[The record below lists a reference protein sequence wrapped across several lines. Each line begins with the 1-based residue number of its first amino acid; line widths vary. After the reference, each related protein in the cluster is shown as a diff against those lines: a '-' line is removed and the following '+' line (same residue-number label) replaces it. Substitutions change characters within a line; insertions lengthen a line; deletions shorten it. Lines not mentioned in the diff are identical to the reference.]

1 MSDFSRLVPEHIRKL
16 GGYTAG
22 KSIRQA
28 QRESGVT
35 CIKMASNENP
45 FGPSPK
51 AVAAMQAC
59 VAESNFYPD
68 NDSQAL
74 RHKLA
79 ESHQVAPEQIV
90 VGAGSTSLLDI
101 LARVLLGPGL
111 NAVTSKRSFIVYP
124 IASQA
129 AGGTLIETPTR
140 DDGYDLAAVAS
151 AINRETRLV
160 FLANPNNPTGTL
172 AAAHEVEDFLAAVP
186 ESVVVILDE
195 AYYDFAQ
202 YFAERRGKQYSRSLQ
217 YVRAG
222 RNVVVLRTF
231 SKAHGL
237 AGVRVAYG
245 IGPAELMQ
253 YVARMRTTFSVS
265 LPAQAAALAA
275 LDDDAHTRKGLENN
289 AEQSEVLLRGIA
301 ELGYHVVPT
310 WANFLYCEL
319 GEDAAAVARRM
330 QSEGVL
336 IRPLGPWG
344 CPTAMRVSIGTPE
357 QNQIFLQSFRKV
369 MQPTTV

>member
-1 MSDFSRLVPEHIRKL
+1 MSDFSRMVPEHIRNL

-51 AVAAMQAC
+51 AVAAMQAS
-59 VAESNFYPD
+59 VTESNFYPD
-68 NDSQAL
+68 NDSQVL
-74 RHKLA
+74 RQRLA
-79 ESHQVAPEQIV
+79 ELHQVAPEQIV

-101 LARVLLGPGL
+101 IARVLLAPGL

-124 IASQA
+124 IATQA
-129 AGGTLIETPTR
+129 AGGKLIETPTR
-140 DDGYDLAAVAS
+140 DDGYDLDAVAA
-151 AINRETRLV
+151 AINRETRVV

-172 AAAHEVEDFLAAVP
+172 AGAEEVERFLAAVP
-186 ESVVVILDE
+186 ENVVVVLDE

-202 YFAERRGKQYSRSLQ
+202 YFAERRGVEYSRSLN
-217 YVRAG
+217 YVHAG

-237 AGVRVAYG
+237 AGIRVAYG
-245 IGPAELMQ
+245 IGPSELMK
-253 YVARMRTTFSVS
+253 YIARMRTTFSVS
-265 LPAQAAALAA
+265 VPAQAAALAA
-275 LDDDAHTRKGLENN
+275 LEDEAHTRRGLENN
-289 AEQSEVLLRGIA
+289 AEQSEVLMRGIS

-310 WANFLYCEL
+310 WGNFLYCEL
-319 GEDAAAVARRM
+319 GEDAAAVAKRM
-330 QSEGVL
+330 QVEGVL
-336 IRPLGPWG
+336 IRSLGPWG

-357 QNQIFLQSFRKV
+357 QNQIFLQAFRKV
-369 MQPTTV
+369 MQPATV